1 MPSRCPADLSLRMRR
16 GRQDDKALS
25 VTDPFFVM
33 FKGLVLQHPYN
44 LADEQTEC
52 QIRDRHSFC
61 RFLGMTPEGQVPGA
75 RWTKNHGQTHCGC
88 KNHIS
93 IDRKHKLIR
102 HFEVTSAAD
111 NTVFAVLLDSTN
123 TSAHVWTDAACRPE
137 ACGQPLEDAGYRS
150 HIHTKGQANR
160 PISASQQRANRQRS
174 KHRCR
179 VEHVFATQHA
189 MATLLGKGQKLPL
202 TMTPRVQFLYIPRRL
217 LGFLGK

>member
-88 KNHIS
+88 KYHIS

-102 HFEVTSAAD
+102 HFEATSASVAD
-111 NTVFAVLLDSTN
+111 NTVFDALLDPTN
-123 TSAHVWTDAACRPE
+123 TGAHVWTDAACRPV
-137 ACGQPLEDAGYRS
+137 LAGS
-150 HIHTKGQANR
+150 HSR
-160 PISASQQRANRQRS
+160 MP
-174 KHRCR
+174 
-179 VEHVFATQHA
+179 ATA
-189 MATLLGKGQKLPL
+189 ATS
-202 TMTPRVQFLYIPRRL
+202 TPRARRTDRSRRVSSAPIASAQNTVVAWSMSLPRSMRWL
-217 LGFLGK
+217 PCWGKVRNCL